1 MDASTSND
9 KDPHCLPGGRD
20 RGPVSAAKQ
29 PARIPGRDPPLLS
42 PGAVMDVFV
51 FGRLEKKVV
60 VSRAGS
66 TMRRGSC
73 QLPSQL
79 SRPDLASRHA
89 EVQQQRQRRQ
99 RAGRAAVPV
108 KVQPTFTLQ
117 PDARNN
123 RNLLSASRDNS
134 YLQSGSAEQW
144 AITRTRRATSKTG
157 ERRGFHRGRNVPPY
171 HRF

>member
-9 KDPHCLPGGRD
+9 KDPHCLPGGSG

-42 PGAVMDVFV
+42 RPVPRRCN
-51 FGRLEKKVV
+51 GRFCLWETREE
-60 VSRAGS
+60 SRVARGVDDATRFLS
-66 TMRRGSC
+66 TASC
-73 QLPSQL
+73 LGRISSGL
-79 SRPDLASRHA
+79 VASRHA
-89 EVQQQRQRRQ
+89 EVQRRRRRQQRRQ
-99 RAGRAAVPV
+99 RAGRAAGPV

-144 AITRTRRATSKTG
+144 AITRPV
-157 ERRGFHRGRNVPPY
+157 ERLPRLASEGFPSRS
-171 HRF
+171 